1 MHDQLLTDPTTR
13 HDVLVIGGG
22 AAGLSAAVALARSL
36 RSVLVVDAGEPRNAP
51 AEGVHNLLGREGVAP
66 ADLVAAGQREA
77 IAYGAEIRTG
87 RALTARRDEAG
98 FSIDLDD
105 GSTVSGRRLI
115 LATGL
120 VDELPAVP
128 GLAEAWGHSVLHCPY
143 CHGYEVRGQRIG
155 VLGTSPMGVHQAL
168 LFRQLSED
176 VTLFRHQ
183 MPDPEPEALEQL
195 AALGITVVDGTVD
208 RVDSTDRADPVVH
221 LADGTTYEL
230 DALAVAPRFR
240 ARTDLYEQLGGV
252 TTEHPM
258 GEFIETEMMG
268 RTAVEGVWVAGN
280 TGDLAAMVAMSSGA
294 GVGAGAAV
302 NADLVTEE
310 ARLAV
315 VAARESAA

>member
-1 MHDQLLTDPTTR
+1 MHDQLLTAPSTR
-13 HDVLVIGGG
+13 HDVVVIGGG

-66 ADLVAAGQREA
+66 ADLAAAGQREA
-77 IAYGAEIRTG
+77 VAYGAEIRTG
-87 RALTARRDEAG
+87 RAVTAQRDDAG

-105 GSTVSGRRLI
+105 GGTVSGRRLI

-128 GLAEAWGHSVLHCPY
+128 GLAEAWGHSILHCPY

-195 AALGITVVDGTVD
+195 AALGIAVVDGIVD
-208 RVDSTDRADPVVH
+208 RVDSTAGADPVVH
-221 LADGTTYEL
+221 LSDGTTYLL
-230 DALAVAPRFR
+230 DALTVAPRFR

-258 GEFIETEMMG
+258 GEFIETEMLG
-268 RTAVEGVWVAGN
+268 RTAVDGVWVAGN
-280 TGDLAAMVAMSSGA
+280 TGDLGAMVAMSTGA

-310 ARLAV
+310 ARQAV
-315 VAARESAA
+315 LAARESAA

>member
-1 MHDQLLTDPTTR
+1 MHDQLLNESSAR
-13 HDVLVIGGG
+13 HDVVIIGGG

-51 AEGVHNLLGREGVAP
+51 ADGVHNLLGQEGIAP
-66 ADLVAAGQREA
+66 ADLIAAGRREA
-77 IAYGAEIRTG
+77 VAYGAEIRTG
-87 RALTARRDEAG
+87 RAVTARRDDAG
-98 FSIDLDD
+98 FSIDLDE
-105 GSTVSGRRLI
+105 GSTVSGRRLV

-143 CHGYEVRGQRIG
+143 CHGYEVRGQQIG

-183 MPDPEPEALEQL
+183 MPDPEPEAVEQL
-195 AALGITVVDGTVD
+195 AALGITVVDGIVD
-208 RVDSTDRADPVVH
+208 RVGSTGGAAPVVH
-221 LADGTTYEL
+221 LADGTTYQL

-252 TTEHPM
+252 ITDHPM
-258 GEFIETEMMG
+258 GEFIETGLMG

-280 TGDLAAMVAMSSGA
+280 TGDLGAMVAMSAGA

-310 ARLAV
+310 ARMAV